1 LNKLNRELQ
10 GARSADRKRD
20 AHEKILLG
28 GLVVKAGLRDEDK
41 AVILGLLVEAAERLG
56 DMHVRE
62 HYRLRGKAIFDNDRQ
77 TRATAGSAGDDD
89 DRGVSR
95 PYRD

>member
-1 LNKLNRELQ
+1 MNRELQ
-10 GARSADRKRD
+10 GARSADRRRD

-41 AVILGLLVEAAERLG
+41 AIIMGLLIEAADRLG
-56 DMHVRE
+56 DMQVRE
-62 HYRLRGKAIFDNDRQ
+62 QYRLRGKAIFDNDRQ
-77 TRATAGSAGDDD
+77 TRDAAGGAGGDD

-95 PYRD
+95 PPGD